1 MEKPIKTRVFRA
13 GNSQAVRVPK
23 ALELPE
29 GEVYIEPRNG
39 GLFVSTLRGRWD
51 LFFSETGVAFPFERK
66 DLRDNRP
73 PRQVSLDSAQA
84 TPRNQKASFSNIC
97 SIEAPDI

>member
-51 LFFSETGVAFPFERK
+51 LFFSEAGVDFPFDRK
-66 DLRDNRP
+66 DLRDNRSS
-73 PRQVSLDSAQA
+73 REVSLDSA
-84 TPRNQKASFSNIC
+84 
-97 SIEAPDI
+97 EANPPTARGAKPKRSR